1 MGDVT
6 KPAPAADKS
15 ESKTAPDADKAE
27 TTQENNSDMKAMR
40 EQISALE
47 KRAKDAEKKAAA
59 FERKGKTA
67 EELEAALAKREEEF
81 KASDETLRADLE
93 KHSKLLKQTLKPRL
107 EALPENTRK
116 LVERAG
122 KDGPDA
128 LLEALELAEK
138 GNTAEKPQPQGERLP
153 SLKPGGSLVNADGE
167 FDVWAGFGEIA
178 KRK

>member
-1 MGDVT
+1 MAIET

-27 TTQENNSDMKAMR
+27 NAPENNSDMKAMR

-67 EELEAALAKREEEF
+67 EELEAALEKREGEF
-81 KASDETLRADLE
+81 KASEETLRADLE

-122 KDGPDA
+122 KEGPDA

-138 GNTAEKPQPQGERLP
+138 DKPGTKPDPQGERLP
-153 SLKPGGSLVNADGE
+153 SLKPGGSLVDANGE
-167 FDVWAGFGEIA
+167 FDTWAGFGEIA
-178 KRK
+178 RKK